1 MTLLAFTLVLTSAI
15 LHAIW
20 NYLAK
25 RAGGGTLFVWMFSL
39 AGWLL
44 YFPLALAI
52 LIIQQPDLGGVALAA
67 ILGTSLLH
75 LVYYLLLQR
84 GYRVGDLSIVYPLAR
99 GTGPAIASVGAVL
112 LLGERPSAGVWVGTA
127 LLFIGVLIL
136 TGDPRALRKNGA
148 AKGVLYGLLV
158 GASIAAYTLWD
169 KRAVSALLIPPLLL
183 TWASNGF
190 RALALAPQALRHWEQ
205 VKQQWATN
213 RRPLFGIAVLDPLS
227 YILFLLAL
235 QSSPV
240 TLLSPL
246 RQSSILIG
254 AFLGIQVLSED
265 AGRRRLIA
273 AGVMLA
279 GLLAL
284 TLQTV

>member
-1 MTLLAFTLVLTSAI
+1 MTPLALVLVLISAL
-15 LHAIW
+15 LHATW

-25 RAGGGTLFVWMFSL
+25 RAGGGTVFVWMFSL

-52 LIIQQPDLGGVALAA
+52 LIIQQPDLGGAALVA

-75 LVYYLLLQR
+75 LAYYLLLQR

-99 GTGPAIASVGAVL
+99 GTGPALASLGAVL
-112 LLGERPSAGVWVGTA
+112 LLDERPSAGVWVGTA
-127 LLFIGVLIL
+127 LLFLGVLIL
-136 TGDPRALRKNGA
+136 TGDPRTLRKNGA
-148 AKGVLYGLLV
+148 AQGVIFGLLV
-158 GASIAAYTLWD
+158 GISIAAYTLWD
-169 KRAVSALLIPPLLL
+169 KRAVSILLIPPLLL

-190 RALALAPQALRHWEQ
+190 RALALAPQALRHWDHVQ
-205 VKQQWATN
+205 QQWATN
-213 RRPLFGIAVLDPLS
+213 RRPLFGIAVLDSLS

-254 AFLGIQVLSED
+254 AFLGVQVLSEG

-284 TLQTV
+284 TLLA

>member
-1 MTLLAFTLVLTSAI
+1 MTLLAFALVLTSAI
-15 LHAIW
+15 LHATW

-25 RAGGGTLFVWMFSL
+25 RAGGGTIFVWMFSL

-52 LIIQQPDLGGVALAA
+52 LVIQQPDLGGAALAA

-127 LLFIGVLIL
+127 LLFLGVLIL

-158 GASIAAYTLWD
+158 GVSIAAYTLWD

-190 RALALAPQALRHWEQ
+190 RALALAPQAFRHWEQ
-205 VKQQWATN
+205 VKLQWTTN
-213 RRPLFGIAVLDPLS
+213 RRPLFGIAILDPLS

-273 AGVMLA
+273 AGVMLV

-284 TLQTV
+284 TLLA

>member
-1 MTLLAFTLVLTSAI
+1 MSLLAFALVLTSAI
-15 LHAIW
+15 LHATW

-25 RAGGGTLFVWMFSL
+25 RAGGGTIFVWMFSL

-52 LIIQQPDLGGVALAA
+52 LVIQQPDLGGAALVA
-67 ILGTSLLH
+67 ILGTCLLH

-127 LLFIGVLIL
+127 LLFLGVLIL

-213 RRPLFGIAVLDPLS
+213 RRSMFGIAILDPLS

-284 TLQTV
+284 TLLA

>member
-1 MTLLAFTLVLTSAI
+1 MTLLAFALVLTSAI
-15 LHAIW
+15 LHATW

-52 LIIQQPDLGGVALAA
+52 LIIQQPDLGGAALAA
-67 ILGTSLLH
+67 MLGTSLLH
-75 LVYYLLLQR
+75 LVYYLLLQQ

-136 TGDPRALRKNGA
+136 TGDPRALRKSGA

-284 TLQTV
+284 TLLA

>member
-1 MTLLAFTLVLTSAI
+1 MTLLAFALVLTSAI
-15 LHAIW
+15 LHATW

-25 RAGGGTLFVWMFSL
+25 RAGGGTIFVWMFSL

-52 LIIQQPDLGGVALAA
+52 LVIQQPDLGGAALVA
-67 ILGTSLLH
+67 ILGTCLLH

-127 LLFIGVLIL
+127 LLFLGVLIL

-158 GASIAAYTLWD
+158 GVSIAAYTLWD
-169 KRAVSALLIPPLLL
+169 KRGVSALLIPPLLL

-190 RALALAPQALRHWEQ
+190 RALALAPQAFRHWEQ
-205 VKQQWATN
+205 VKLQWTTN
-213 RRPLFGIAVLDPLS
+213 RRPLFGIAILDPLS

-284 TLQTV
+284 TLLA